1 MPPRP
6 ASRTAARKIE
16 KTVTRAF
23 LFSDLRGYTDF
34 VEARGDAAAALLL
47 REYRGLVRA
56 AVARQGGAEV
66 KTEGDSFYVVFES
79 ALAALECAV
88 AIHRAAQA
96 HNDAKPDAPIRIGM
110 GLHVGETVPY
120 DDQFVGGAV
129 NVAARLAAK
138 AKAGELV
145 VSDTFRGL
153 IRTGQRYAMEDLG
166 PQRLKGVTERLRA
179 WKVEWRAPSAGAPPV
194 EAVPPPLPLLSRSE
208 PVGPRPVPG
217 QLVCPVVVGRTAER
231 ARFVEHLGHA
241 REGRGQTVLLSGEA
255 GVGKSAFTRQAI
267 DNATAQG
274 FRVLYGV
281 TVESDGGLPYAPF
294 VAAVRSGFRGI
305 ERDRL
310 GRVLAQT
317 APDLA
322 QLFPEL
328 SKTTRSEAASNV
340 EQHRLSVA
348 FQGLFSAFARE
359 APVLLVVEDLHWC
372 DEASLSLL
380 HYLARELRDTR
391 VLLLGTYRSDEMHRR
406 HPLLRV
412 LAAMQRERVVGEI
425 ALGRLSREEV
435 AELIR
440 ATFLPTDPNIR
451 VSDEF
456 RDALYDRSEGNPFF
470 TEELIKSLVD
480 SGDVFHSAGKG
491 WDRKPIDQMKI
502 PGSVRE
508 AVRARV
514 EKLSPEAQT
523 TLSAAAAIGL
533 RSSFDLLRTVR
544 GLGEAE
550 LEGHLREAIE
560 QQLVVELGG
569 RSDEYGFRHA
579 LTKEVVYD
587 DLMVRERKRLHRA
600 VADALIADPRAEPAL
615 VAHHLIAAADNES
628 AVPYLLDAAKRAY
641 RAFAPR
647 DAATHYEK
655 AIEIGLPGDEVGP
668 TLEALAE
675 TYYLFDFARSRK
687 AAEEAAELYRERRDV
702 RGASRML
709 RLASRN
715 AWQQGDPT
723 RPSELAQE
731 AIAILDG
738 LEETV
743 EQGRAIVNLAGLRMV
758 SRADEEA
765 VALSDRA
772 LKIGERFDDLWT
784 TANAL
789 ITKGTTLRNL
799 DRADEGRSLVERG
812 LALARE
818 GGLADV
824 ALRAYNNLLI
834 GADIDPGERERLLA
848 EGIAY
853 AERHGI
859 EQPMLAAS
867 RAFEAYLRGD
877 WDEALAIGERVPEGS
892 FWHDGMVGTARAQIT
907 LGRQGPTVAMS
918 MFQRLADRAMR
929 ALEPDGYVWPMAQ
942 MMFVTAVADDR
953 SECET
958 WSRELSLRAER
969 DPGVARSLAVGPTN
983 LALAA
988 AAYLGQP
995 QWLEIVAT
1003 GVPVD
1008 ENGEVARRLLDA
1020 ARAFFARDAA
1030 ACGQATAACYELTL
1044 SRRGGVPP
1052 AGLVLARELKRAGLT
1067 LGQEWERPLGM
1078 LREHYE
1084 RARADWYQTELA
1096 KITASP

>member
-1 MPPRP
+1 M
-6 ASRTAARKIE
+6 RKAE

-34 VEARGDAAAALLL
+34 VEARGDATAALLL

-56 AVARQGGAEV
+56 AVARHHGAEV
-66 KTEGDSFYVVFES
+66 KTEGDSFYVAFES

-96 HNDAKPDAPIRIGM
+96 HNETKPDAPIRIGM

-153 IRTGQRYAMEDLG
+153 VRTGQRYAMQDLG

-179 WKVEWRAPSAGAPPV
+179 WKVEWRDPARPSRDDAHDARAAVSPPV
-194 EAVPPPLPLLSRSE
+194 MPASPPLLGRSE
-208 PVGPRPVPG
+208 PMAARPVPG
-217 QLVCPVVVGRTAER
+217 QLVCPVMVGRRSELS
-231 ARFVEHLGHA
+231 RFAEHLSLAHD
-241 REGRGQTVLLSGEA
+241 GRGQTVLLSGEA

-267 DNATAQG
+267 DAATAQG

-305 ERDRL
+305 ERERL
-310 GRVLAQT
+310 GRVLTQT

-328 SKTTRSEAASNV
+328 SKVSRSEPASRV

-372 DEASLSLL
+372 DEASLALL

-412 LAAMQRERVVGEI
+412 LATMQRERVVGEI
-425 ALGRLSREEV
+425 ALGRLAREEV
-435 AELIR
+435 RQLIH
-440 ATFLPTDPNIR
+440 ATLLPTDPTIE
-451 VSDEF
+451 VGDEF
-456 RDALYDRSEGNPFF
+456 LDALYDRADGNPFF

-480 SGDVFHSAGKG
+480 SGDVFHTAETG
-491 WDRKPIDQMKI
+491 WSRKPIEQMTI

-508 AVRARV
+508 AVRARI
-514 EKLSPEAQT
+514 EKLSPDAQA

-544 GLGEAE
+544 AIGDAD
-550 LEGHLREAIE
+550 LEGHLREGID

-600 VADALIADPRAEPAL
+600 VADALAQDVRSEPAL
-615 VAHHLIAAADNES
+615 VAHHLIAAADHE
-628 AVPYLLDAAKRAY
+628 AALPYLLEAARRAY

-647 DAATHYEK
+647 DAAAHYEK
-655 AIEIGLPGDEVGP
+655 AIEIGLPAEQLGP
-668 TLEALAE
+668 TLEALAD

-687 AAEEAAELYRERRDV
+687 AAEEAAALYREQRDV

-715 AWQQGDPT
+715 VWHQGEAS
-723 RPSELAQE
+723 RPAALAQE
-731 AIAILDG
+731 AIDILDG
-738 LEETV
+738 LGETA
-743 EQGRAIVNLAGLRMV
+743 ELGRAIVNLAGLRMV
-758 SRADEEA
+758 ARADEEA
-765 VALSDRA
+765 VALADRA
-772 LKIGERFDDLWT
+772 LAIGERFHDVWT
-784 TANAL
+784 IANAL
-789 ITKGTTLRNL
+789 ITRGTAIRGQGH
-799 DRADEGRSLVERG
+799 REEGRAQLEQG
-812 LALARE
+812 LALAKD
-818 GGLADV
+818 GGLAEV
-824 ALRAYNNLLI
+824 ALRAYNNLCI
-834 GADIDPGERERLLA
+834 TPDADPDPVARDRLLE

-853 AERHGI
+853 AERHGL
-859 EQPMLAAS
+859 EQPMLIAG
-867 RAFEAYLRGD
+867 RAFSAFLRGD
-877 WDEALAIGERVPEGS
+877 WDVALAVAERVPEGS
-892 FWHDGMVGTARAQIT
+892 FWHDSVDTIRIQTG
-907 LGRQGPTVAMS
+907 LGRQGPAAALTLARRRAEAALAHS
-918 MFQRLADRAMR
+918 EAQRLAAALAEMAFVAAAAEDRA
-929 ALEPDGYVWPMAQ
+929 
-942 MMFVTAVADDR
+942 
-953 SECET
+953 ECER
-958 WSRELSLRAER
+958 WSRELLARAQADAGLRRFLSAGLVNALMGAAVYLGER
-969 DPGVARSLAVGPTN
+969 AWGETLADAIPADDAGDIARAL
-983 LALAA
+983 LAA
-988 AAYLGQP
+988 
-995 QWLEIVAT
+995 T
-1003 GVPVD
+1003 
-1008 ENGEVARRLLDA
+1008 RS
-1020 ARAFFARDAA
+1020 FFARDAA
-1030 ACGQATAACYELTL
+1030 ACGRDTAAYFDVF
-1044 SRRGGVPP
+1044 SRRWGIPP
-1052 AGLVLARELKRAGLT
+1052 AGFLLVREMRRSVGP
-1067 LGQEWERPLGM
+1067 LGPEWERPRAM

-1084 RARADWYQTELA
+1084 RARADWYLAELA
-1096 KITASP
+1096 KIEA